1 VVEYSIDSN
10 TYLIKSIIRIMKI
23 AWYGKDGSSGCV
35 ASGNPCN
42 AFLVITVKTGKDTP
56 ALRFRAVALG
66 ILIHLLKAM

>member
-1 VVEYSIDSN
+1 
-10 TYLIKSIIRIMKI
+10 MKI